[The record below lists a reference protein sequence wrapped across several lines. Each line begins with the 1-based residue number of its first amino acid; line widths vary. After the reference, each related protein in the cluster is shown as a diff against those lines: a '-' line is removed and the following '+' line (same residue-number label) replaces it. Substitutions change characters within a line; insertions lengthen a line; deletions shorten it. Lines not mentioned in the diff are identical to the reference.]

1 YRALEE
7 LMETLSDLLDSC
19 ELNLNSIRI
28 IPDGSNECDATNLP
42 IEQKQAVYSMNYT
55 NSIMLSVLAE
65 HTGKTREAVASFLAD
80 TFQANQ
86 LTVTEDELNQFMR
99 QFVE

>member
-1 YRALEE
+1 MKTKNSTYTYRHSELPEISPEIKSEIVALDVWAANIIQKSVGNYRALEE

-55 NSIMLSVLAE
+55 
-65 HTGKTREAVASFLAD
+65 
-80 TFQANQ
+80 
-86 LTVTEDELNQFMR
+86 
-99 QFVE
+99 